1 MQGCSV
7 QGLRWAPGGWDQPT
21 RLSPRP
27 GPPGTREIIWNVPH
41 GPNCSGLCAFQGRPG
56 PKGLPGVAGPGGE
69 PVSACGRHGSLGQP
83 DCVPSAPASPESH
96 SPPIIPVIGGAW
108 LSLGS
113 NALQHFH
120 EATNPVALLTVQCP
134 GVLGGSR
141 QHSGACETCRVRT
154 GGPVPLVPA
163 ACPCSAQTPWVPPPE
178 DGPWCPLCRVRVE
191 NEGNSGLL
199 PPPSTGLCPLFGR
212 PSLRALRG
220 PTGAR

>member
-1 MQGCSV
+1 MGPWRLGSANTAVPPPGPTWDSRDHLECSSRS
-7 QGLRWAPGGWDQPT
+7 QLRWLVCLSGQTWSQGAPW
-21 RLSPRP
+21 
-27 GPPGTREIIWNVPH
+27 
-41 GPNCSGLCAFQGRPG
+41 SGRAWRR
-56 PKGLPGVAGPGGE
+56 AGE
-69 PVSACGRHGSLGQP
+69 CGRHGSLGQP